1 MYRSSIHPIVVQY
14 IQFISLALF
23 PSFPAL
29 SSLSSPYRS
38 PPPFLIPE
46 LIHSV
51 CAGRTEDSAV
61 SGDDEA
67 EFAWLSVDCLKPF
80 LAGDTCGGAGLM
92 PSPEDGNLRACIAA
106 ANKAVLVL
114 QSRLAERNAAV
125 AAAGDELLVAEEDSD
140 SDGGAWG
147 LPDRVNFS

>member
-1 MYRSSIHPIVVQY
+1 MYVVGAYRGLSLLADTLPYLAYPLLLHPPLPP
-14 IQFISLALF
+14 F
-23 PSFPAL
+23 
-29 SSLSSPYRS
+29 
-38 PPPFLIPE
+38 PPPSPFIILKLTHFNIT
-46 LIHSV
+46 
-51 CAGRTEDSAV
+51 GRTEDSAV

-92 PSPEDGNLRACIAA
+92 PSPEDANLRACIAA

-140 SDGGAWG
+140 SDGGVWG
-147 LPDRVNFS
+147 LPARTNFS